1 MRNLTMAACLSL
13 ALVAGGGAYAQ
24 ELEAVPPAPQSP
36 GVQGPGV
43 QNLSAIRSVTVR
55 DMGSLPPAARAQ
67 IGAVVSQTSQD
78 DLRQLR
84 DAIDSTPMATLALKA
99 RGMSSAEIIAAALD
113 DDGELTL
120 IAQETI

>member
-1 MRNLTMAACLSL
+1 MRKLTMATCLSL
-13 ALVAGGGAYAQ
+13 ALVAGSTGAQ
-24 ELEAVPPAPQSP
+24 ELAPVPPSAQIP
-36 GVQGPGV
+36 GM
-43 QNLSAIRSVTVR
+43 QNPSAIRSVTVR
-55 DMGSLPPAARAQ
+55 DMSSLPPAARAQ
-67 IGAVVSQTSQD
+67 IGAAVSQTSQD

>member
-13 ALVAGGGAYAQ
+13 ALVAGGGAHAQ
-24 ELEAVPPAPQSP
+24 ELESVPPAPQSP
-36 GVQGPGV
+36 GL
-43 QNLSAIRSVTVR
+43 QNPSAIRSVTVR
-55 DMGSLPPAARAQ
+55 DMGSLPPAARAR

-84 DAIDSTPMATLALKA
+84 HTIDSTPMATLALKA
-99 RGMSSAEIIAAALD
+99 KGMSLAEIIAAALD

>member
-1 MRNLTMAACLSL
+1 MRNLTRAACLSL
-13 ALVAGGGAYAQ
+13 ALAAAGGAYAR

-36 GVQGPGV
+36 GVQNP
-43 QNLSAIRSVTVR
+43 SAIRSVTVR

-67 IGAVVSQTSQD
+67 IGAAVSQTSQD

-84 DAIDSTPMATLALKA
+84 GAIDSTPMATLALKA

>member
-1 MRNLTMAACLSL
+1 MRNLAMTACLSL
-13 ALVAGGGAYAQ
+13 ALVAGGGAHAQ
-24 ELEAVPPAPQSP
+24 ELESVPPAPQSP
-36 GVQGPGV
+36 GSP
-43 QNLSAIRSVTVR
+43 NPSAIRSVTVR

-67 IGAVVSQTSQD
+67 IGAAISQTSQD

-84 DAIDSTPMATLALKA
+84 DAIDSTPMASLALKA